1 MKKTMKKSAL
11 LSSVAMLIVSA
22 IVLTSATYAW
32 FSASD
37 KVDVKEIS
45 ATVESSTGLLISID
59 SGSSWKTS
67 VDVSS
72 YKPGSFSP
80 VSTAT
85 GATGSWVTGGYKN
98 SALDLSEATSG
109 STGQFMMYNL
119 WVKGPDGKVV
129 TVTPDFGS
137 TADSVK
143 KVMKFA
149 LYDTTSNKFLNSGV
163 IAADGTT
170 TGYTGTSATGSQ
182 VADDSTTAFL
192 TTAGSAVNEVSSYS
206 FTLSGVHKFVA
217 YVWVEGNDPDCK
229 AEDITSGSAI
239 EFALNMSIP
248 TD

>member
-59 SGSSWKTS
+59 NGTSWKTS

-72 YKPGSFSP
+72 YKPTSFSP

-85 GATGSWVTGGYKN
+85 GGTDTWVTGGYKN
-98 SALDLSEATSG
+98 SALDLSQATSG
-109 STGQFMMYNL
+109 TSGQFMMYNL
-119 WVKGPDGKVV
+119 WVKGPDGQVV
-129 TVTPDFGS
+129 TVTPNFGD
-137 TADSVK
+137 TAENVK

-149 LYDTTSNKFLNSGV
+149 LYDTSTNKFLGSGV

-170 TGYTGTSATGSQ
+170 TGYTGTSALGAQTAEDTSG
-182 VADDSTTAFL
+182 AFL

-206 FTLSGVHKFVA
+206 FTLSGIHKFVA

-239 EFALNMSIP
+239 EFSVEMSIP
-248 TD
+248 TT